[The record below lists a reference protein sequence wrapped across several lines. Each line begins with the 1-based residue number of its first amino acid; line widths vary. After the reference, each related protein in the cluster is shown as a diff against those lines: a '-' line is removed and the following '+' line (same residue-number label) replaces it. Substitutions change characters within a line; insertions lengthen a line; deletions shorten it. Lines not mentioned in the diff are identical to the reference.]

1 MLAYQIC
8 MRLKNNCKSVSLNCK
23 SKSTLTFTSLFDGP
37 DSITTAFSETTVTT
51 FVCYYDNQ
59 LEDYVVDDVKTN
71 IDRVRHHH

>member
-23 SKSTLTFTSLFDGP
+23 SKSTSTFTSLFDGH
-37 DSITTAFSETTVTT
+37 DSISTAFSETTVTT
-51 FVCYYDNQ
+51 FVCYYDKQ

-71 IDRVRHHH
+71 IDRVRHHN